1 VGKCLRVISEGVRG
15 RPESPREK
23 VFMDILIVED
33 NKELL
38 QLLTDFLRAEGYTV
52 STAENGEKALSLYER
67 YGARLVLLDINL
79 PGMDGFAVCEKIRAN
94 GNTPIIMLT
103 ARVSKE
109 DKLNGL
115 ILGADDYI
123 EKPYDIDILIAK
135 VKGIFKRR
143 FAEDKLSDGDITLD
157 LAAGTAAKNG
167 RTLDMTAKEFELL
180 KMLIENK
187 GQTLTK
193 ERLFNAVWGMD
204 SDSEQQTLTVHIKWL
219 REKIEPDPK
228 NPSHIL
234 TVWGKGYRWE

>member
-1 VGKCLRVISEGVRG
+1 
-15 RPESPREK
+15 
-23 VFMDILIVED
+23 MDILIVED

-52 STAENGEKALSLYER
+52 STADNGEKALSLYEK

-103 ARVSKE
+103 ARVGKE

-115 ILGADDYI
+115 ILGADDYM
-123 EKPYDIDILIAK
+123 EKPYDIDILLAK
-135 VKGIFKRR
+135 IKGIFKRR
-143 FAEDKLSDGDITLD
+143 FAEDKLTDGDITLD
-157 LAAGTAAKNG
+157 LAAGTVTKSGRAADVSG
-167 RTLDMTAKEFELL
+167 KEFELL
-180 KMLIENK
+180 KLLIENK

-193 ERLFNAVWGMD
+193 DRIFNAIWGMD

-219 REKIEPDPK
+219 REKIEDDPK
-228 NPSHIL
+228 NPTHIL
-234 TVWGKGYRWE
+234 TVWGKGYRWA

>member
-1 VGKCLRVISEGVRG
+1 
-15 RPESPREK
+15 
-23 VFMDILIVED
+23 MDILIVED

-79 PGMDGFAVCEKIRAN
+79 PGIDGFAVCEKIRAS

-157 LAAGTAAKNG
+157 LAAGTVIFK
-167 RTLDMTAKEFELL
+167 F
-180 KMLIENK
+180 
-187 GQTLTK
+187 
-193 ERLFNAVWGMD
+193 
-204 SDSEQQTLTVHIKWL
+204 
-219 REKIEPDPK
+219 
-228 NPSHIL
+228 
-234 TVWGKGYRWE
+234 